1 MEKASQTTT
10 SKKIYDIIKKAVSNI
25 TVKSH
30 RSMKDSFPMN
40 KIMLIIFNLIQSL

>member
-1 MEKASQTTT
+1 MEKSSQSTV

-30 RSMKDSFPMN
+30 RSIKDSFPMN
-40 KIMLIIFNLIQSL
+40 ITMLMIFN